1 MSCPLGNQ
9 FPEVAFF
16 HIMSTSGDRA
26 LELPTKISIV
36 DCFSPWLW
44 GAVLI
49 IIGIPLCLLGR
60 KLFNVTLFLIG
71 TLLTTTLILLIFYG
85 TFLSDNTEAWV
96 GWTVLTCSI
105 LLGIAGGYL
114 LYKC

>member
-1 MSCPLGNQ
+1 VYSLN
-9 FPEVAFF
+9 
-16 HIMSTSGDRA
+16 A
-26 LELPTKISIV
+26 LWTWMQKYS
-36 DCFSPWLW
+36 WLW

-60 KLFNVTLFLIG
+60 KLFSATLFLIG

-85 TFLSDNTEAWV
+85 TFLSDNTEAWI